1 MDMKRF
7 DWKYKVNFE
16 IYGVTV
22 QSFTKQVSLH
32 VEKTVSVFLFML
44 KLYRVLEAQNHR
56 VGKLR
61 LETSS

>member
-1 MDMKRF
+1 MDIKRF

-16 IYGVTV
+16 IYSVTV

-44 KLYRVLEAQNHR
+44 KLYRVLEAQNH
-56 VGKLR
+56 
-61 LETSS
+61 